1 MRHIECAFKKQV
13 WRLSNHYARHFSKW
27 IDCVRQQ
34 YSNYTIGNPNG
45 DPSKFFQVD
54 GNITLGEN
62 IADHGGLK
70 IAEIAYEKWLATKS
84 NGEPDIVLP
93 ALENFRFIYLQF
105 DKKNVLW
112 HYPQLETIFG
122 FLYFLYHLQR
132 RTAILFGICITMV
145 CRPHRSSNA
154 QPRYQRRA
162 CTR

>member
-1 MRHIECAFKKQV
+1 M
-13 WRLSNHYARHFSKW
+13 SNHCTRCFSKLT
-27 IDCVRQQ
+27 DCVRQQ

-45 DPSKFFQVD
+45 DPSKFFRVD

-84 NGEPDIVLP
+84 NGEQDIVLP

-105 DKKNVLW
+105 DKKNVL
-112 HYPQLETIFG
+112 QLETIFG
-122 FLYFLYHLQR
+122 FSYFLYFLQR
-132 RTAILFGICITMV
+132 RTTILFGICITMV
-145 CRPHRSSNA
+145 CRPHRSSYA

>member
-1 MRHIECAFKKQV
+1 MRLFECAFKKQV
-13 WRLSNHYARHFSKW
+13 CRLSNHYARHFSKW

-45 DPSKFFQVD
+45 DPSKFFRVD

-84 NGEPDIVLP
+84 NGEQDIVLP
-93 ALENFRFIYLQF
+93 ALENFRFINLQF
-105 DKKNVLW
+105 DKKMF
-112 HYPQLETIFG
+112 YQLETIFG
-122 FLYFLYHLQR
+122 LTYLLYFSQR
-132 RTAILFGICITMV
+132 RTTILFGICITMV
-145 CRPHRSSNA
+145 CRPHRSSYA